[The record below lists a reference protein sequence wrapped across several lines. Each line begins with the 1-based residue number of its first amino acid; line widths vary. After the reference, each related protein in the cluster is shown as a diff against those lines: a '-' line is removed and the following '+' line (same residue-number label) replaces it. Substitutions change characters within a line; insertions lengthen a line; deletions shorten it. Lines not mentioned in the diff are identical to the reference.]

1 MKRDMGLTAL
11 RLKLKLK
18 LNSNSNSTQ
27 RNVPFPDMVN
37 ELLVLFVIDGLLL
50 LRLGLRIDR

>member
-11 RLKLKLK
+11 RLKL
-18 LNSNSNSTQ
+18 NSTQ